1 MERRVE
7 LLSGLGGFAE
17 LPMAVK
23 HRIAERLQEER
34 FEAGNE
40 VVVERQMGDRMYV
53 VVEGIAEVS
62 TAGVSGVVVL
72 GQVLAGEM
80 FGEVALVSK
89 LRRRKATVT
98 ALTPLLTL
106 SLSSAAFDAAM
117 ENHPEVRADFIR
129 SAEAKVQQKLTK
141 VARGG

>member
-23 HRIAERLQEER
+23 HRIAERFQEER

-62 TAGVSGVVVL
+62 TAGVSGV
-72 GQVLAGEM
+72 
-80 FGEVALVSK
+80 
-89 LRRRKATVT
+89 
-98 ALTPLLTL
+98 
-106 SLSSAAFDAAM
+106 
-117 ENHPEVRADFIR
+117 
-129 SAEAKVQQKLTK
+129 
-141 VARGG
+141 